1 MYRII
6 NQKSGNRKIVDKTLG
21 ILAAIFAAVFVLM
34 LLATAFIPS
43 LYRFKETLNESVFV
57 VFAIEMG
64 IIVIAVL
71 RYIFFREKGT
81 VFTGGNLVLSEDS
94 ITADGQDYPLSEL
107 KKIRFVG
114 NDIKGDFRGFVTKG
128 TDNTLMITQKDGTET
143 SWKFEQTENHQL
155 KNDKIILQKYCDA
168 GLLSES
174 NFGNILNNT
183 NYY

>member
-43 LYRFKETLNESVFV
+43 LYRFKETLNQSVFV

-64 IIVIAVL
+64 IIVMAVL
-71 RYIFFREKGT
+71 RYIFFREKAT
-81 VFTGGNLVLSEDS
+81 VLTGGNLELSENQ
-94 ITADGQDYPLSEL
+94 ITANGQDFSVSDLR
-107 KKIRFVG
+107 KIRFIG

-128 TDNTLMITQKDGTET
+128 TDNTLMITLNDGTEK
-143 SWKFEQTENHQL
+143 SWKFEQTEKHQL
-155 KNDKIILQKYCDA
+155 KNEKKILKKYCDA

-174 NFGNILNNT
+174 NYENILNNT